1 MVILKGLHLGFSERA
16 WWQFSV
22 AMRPLAGPASAS
34 IFLVWVLPVILQARL
49 LITNSYAL
57 NSSRIGGTSAAMK
70 PKLEPILSIFSLLK
84 RSKYADALG

>member
-1 MVILKGLHLGFSERA
+1 MPQPTENEAGLFASRPMVILKGLHLGFSERA

-49 LITNSYAL
+49 LI
-57 NSSRIGGTSAAMK
+57 R
-70 PKLEPILSIFSLLK
+70 
-84 RSKYADALG
+84 